1 MSGSTPV
8 LRVLVV
14 DDSAFNRR
22 SISEIL
28 GASPEV
34 QVVGKAA
41 DGEEALR
48 LVTALKPDAITL
60 DLEMPRMDGF
70 TFLRILM
77 TSRPTPVIVVSSYS
91 QKENV
96 FKALELGALD
106 FVAKPD
112 RYTDAEMNTIRQE
125 LVQKVLLARSMRRGG
140 LAPRRPMET
149 STAGGS
155 ERPKADI
162 AATTPKHVVAI
173 ASSTGGPTALLEV
186 FGRLP
191 KKNRIAA
198 LIAQHMPDKFTR
210 TFAERLDRRSTMHVT
225 EAQDNDSVSEGA
237 AFVCPGRKCMQL
249 EGSVTELRLRVKN
262 PDASDRYVPS
272 ADRLFASVARVAGSR
287 SVGVILT
294 GMGDDGVIG
303 ARRIIEAGGVV
314 IAESESTAVVYGM
327 PGSAV
332 RAGVVTR
339 SLPLT
344 DIGDWLAGLST

>member
-1 MSGSTPV
+1 

-22 SISEIL
+22 SITELL
-28 GASPEV
+28 GTSPEV

-48 LVTALKPDAITL
+48 LVNMLKPDAITL
-60 DLEMPRMDGF
+60 DLEMPKMDGF

-112 RYTDAEMNTIRQE
+112 RYTDVEMNTIRQE
-125 LVQKVLLARSMRRGG
+125 LVQKVLLARSMRRGAA
-140 LAPRRPMET
+140 APRRPFET
-149 STAGGS
+149 LSGAAS
-155 ERPKADI
+155 ERPKSEASV
-162 AATTPKHVVAI
+162 AFPRHVVAI
-173 ASSTGGPTALLEV
+173 ASSTGGPTALLDI

-191 KKNRIAA
+191 KRNRIAVV
-198 LIAQHMPDKFTR
+198 IAQHMPDKFTR
-210 TFAERLDRRSTMHVT
+210 TFAERLDRRTTMRVS
-225 EAQDNDSVSEGA
+225 EAQDSDIVGESTG
-237 AFVCPGRKCMQL
+237 FVCPGRKCMQL
-249 EGSVTELRLRVKN
+249 EGSHSELRLRVKN
-262 PDASDRYVPS
+262 PDVTDRYVPS
-272 ADRLFASVARVAGSR
+272 ADRLLESVAKLAGSR
-287 SVGVILT
+287 AVGIILT

-314 IAESESTAVVYGM
+314 VAESEATAVVYGM
-327 PGSAV
+327 PGAAV

-339 SLPLT
+339 SLPLP
-344 DIGDWLAGLST
+344 DIGDWLAGLSS